1 MNKEV
6 ANYLHQV
13 LRKYSLDVPNEKN
26 ALFQAFAAE
35 EEQQRDFDE
44 LTNIQK
50 RMTDRWRR
58 KSLIDDI
65 KSKAL
70 QIPNARV
77 GRSYAFTFDM
87 KALGLTGIA
96 TFDLAMPPGISGVE
110 WNPVSKTLSGTPQEP
125 GEYRLTFRFRVDGSD
140 PEEAMDEKDI
150 ALVVNADPKALWRN
164 LPSNAE
170 DPYWKADSAS
180 ATLTIAD
187 RKVVVASKRG
197 RSHAHEGKFRD
208 DDFRAETLGETGWG
222 LIAVADGAGG
232 SKYSRQ
238 GSFIA
243 CNAVVQY
250 FQEKLTPDDLAAMDS
265 AIVENGVANTAETG
279 KTLSA
284 LVLAHMGKAAHHA
297 HLSLSAEAEKQLAA
311 LKDYS
316 TTLIFALI
324 KKFDFGYFITSFW
337 VGDGGIGIYDRE
349 AGEVTLLGI
358 PDAGEFAGQTRFI
371 TMPDIFTHPNFYN
384 RIFVRTVPRFTALVL
399 MTDGITDPKFGTDA
413 ALSRVEKWNE
423 LWADLGGANEDG
435 ARVDFD
441 ATNDHI
447 ETDLLAWMD
456 FWSPGNHDDRTL
468 AVVY

>member
-13 LRKYSLDVPNEKN
+13 LRKYSLDIPTGKN

-35 EEQQRDFDE
+35 DEQQKDFDE
-44 LTNIQK
+44 LNNIQK
-50 RMTDRWRR
+50 RMIERWTR

-77 GRSYAFTFDM
+77 GKRYDFTFDVR
-87 KALGLTGIA
+87 ALGLNGVA
-96 TFDLAMPPGISGVE
+96 DFDLNADGISGLE
-110 WNPVSKTLSGTPQEP
+110 WDSANKTLSGTPREP
-125 GEYRLTFRFRVDGSD
+125 GEHRLIFRFRVDGTV
-140 PEEAMDEKDI
+140 PEEAMEERGI
-150 ALVVNADPKALWRN
+150 ALVVNADPKALWQN
-164 LPSNAE
+164 LPSNDA

-180 ATLTIAD
+180 ATLAIAD
-187 RKVVVASKRG
+187 RKVVVASNRG

-208 DDFRAETLGETGWG
+208 DDFKLASLDSAGWSMV
-222 LIAVADGAGG
+222 AVADGAGG
-232 SKYSRQ
+232 SKYSRK

-243 CNAVVQY
+243 CNAAVQY
-250 FQEKLTPDDLAAMDS
+250 FQEKLSPEEFVELEN
-265 AIVENGVANTAETG
+265 AIVANAAANTEDTG

-284 LVLAHMGKAAHHA
+284 LVMSHMGKAAHYA
-297 HLSLSAEAEKQLAA
+297 HTSIAAEAEKNRAA
-311 LKDYS
+311 IKDYS

-324 KKFDFGYFITSFW
+324 KRFDFGYFITSFW
-337 VGDGGIGIYDRE
+337 VGDGGIGIYDQE
-349 AGEVTLLGI
+349 GGEVTLMGI

-371 TMPDIFTHPNFYN
+371 TMPEIFANPNFYK

-413 ALSRVEKWNE
+413 ALSRIEKWNE
-423 LWADLGGANEDG
+423 FWADLGGANDDG
-435 ARVDFD
+435 ARVAFD
-441 ATNDHI
+441 PANEAI
-447 ETDLLAWMD
+447 EKELLSWMD